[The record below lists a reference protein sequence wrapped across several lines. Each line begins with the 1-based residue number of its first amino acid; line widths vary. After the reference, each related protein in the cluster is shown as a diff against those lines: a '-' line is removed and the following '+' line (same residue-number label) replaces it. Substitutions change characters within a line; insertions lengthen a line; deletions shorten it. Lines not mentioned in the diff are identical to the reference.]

1 MNKQRKSVLLLIVFV
16 LQLLVP
22 VGMVSYTAYIEW
34 GLENRAAVYK
44 FELRAVEWLQL
55 NYVYLQYDF
64 STDGIYKGSYCSVK
78 TGADG
83 FADIE
88 VTNKRPNGNYIRSQS
103 GRYFNMPLKLRG
115 YEPQTQFDEDDYRWL
130 YFVPDGQ
137 KEAWGWPSTECYF
150 EEAYAELHIFKGH
163 AVTKAVYIDGKPI
176 EEHIADCIAK
186 DIKME

>member
-44 FELRAVEWLQL
+44 FELRAVEWLNT
-55 NYVYLQYDF
+55 NYIYLQYDF
-64 STDGIYKGSYCSVK
+64 STDGIYYGAYCSVK

-88 VTNKRPNGNYIRSQS
+88 VTNRRPSGNYIRSQTE
-103 GRYFNMPLKLRG
+103 RHFNMPTKVRG
-115 YEPQTQFDEDDYRWL
+115 YVMQTQFSEDDYRWL
-130 YFVPDGQ
+130 YFMPDGQ
-137 KEAWGWPSTECYF
+137 KEDWGWRSTQCYF

-163 AVTKAVYIDGKPI
+163 VKLQGIYIDGKTI
-176 EEHIADCIAK
+176 EECIADCIAK
-186 DIKME
+186 DIQME